1 MTQLRHPIE
10 NNKTNDVVM
19 EAWHCFHLPMTN
31 KIVIENKTTSY
42 RVEAATPRKIGGE
55 ITKQQNIITV
65 PHVSYH

>member
-1 MTQLRHPIE
+1 
-10 NNKTNDVVM
+10 M